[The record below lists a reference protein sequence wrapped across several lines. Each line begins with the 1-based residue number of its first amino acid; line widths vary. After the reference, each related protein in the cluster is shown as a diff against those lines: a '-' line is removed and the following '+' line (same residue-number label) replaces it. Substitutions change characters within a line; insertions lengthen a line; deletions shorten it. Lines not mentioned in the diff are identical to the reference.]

1 MADDPTMQPIGLS
14 TQPPST
20 VIPPAVPEVRHEL
33 SQALAAPSELRV
45 AEISSFVARHPRDL
59 HGWAAMTECVGEQ
72 MWKYSAARV
81 GYHRGLDALRANGWR
96 GSGYVSWAEESNQGF
111 LRCLLALQNAAAE
124 IGEVDEAERCALFL
138 LQLDP
143 KGVPA
148 EFGAI
153 AS

>member
-1 MADDPTMQPIGLS
+1 MADDPAMQPIGLS

-20 VIPPAVPEVRHEL
+20 VIPPAAPEVHHEL
-33 SQALAAPSELRV
+33 AQALAAPSELRV
-45 AEISSFVARHPRDL
+45 AEVSSFVARHPRDL
-59 HGWAAMTECVGEQ
+59 HGWAALTECVGEQ

-111 LRCLLALQNAAAE
+111 LRCLLALQNVAAE
-124 IGEVDEAERCALFL
+124 IGEADEAERCALFL

>member
-20 VIPPAVPEVRHEL
+20 VIPPAAPEVHHEL
-33 SQALAAPSELRV
+33 AQALAAPSELRV
-45 AEISSFVARHPRDL
+45 AEVSSFVARHPRDL
-59 HGWAAMTECVGEQ
+59 HGWAALTECVGEQ

-111 LRCLLALQNAAAE
+111 LRCLLALQNVAAE
-124 IGEVDEAERCALFL
+124 IGEADEAERCALFL

>member
-33 SQALAAPSELRV
+33 AQALAAPSELRV

>member
-1 MADDPTMQPIGLS
+1 MADDPAMQPIGLS

-20 VIPPAVPEVRHEL
+20 VIPPAAPEVRHEL
-33 SQALAAPSELRV
+33 AQALAAPSELRV
-45 AEISSFVARHPRDL
+45 AEVSSFVARHPHDL
-59 HGWAAMTECVGEQ
+59 QGWAALTECVGEQ

-96 GSGYVSWAEESNQGF
+96 GSGYVSWGEESNQGF

-124 IGEVDEAERCALFL
+124 IGEADEAERCALFL

>member
-1 MADDPTMQPIGLS
+1 MI
-14 TQPPST
+14 PPS
-20 VIPPAVPEVRHEL
+20 APEVRHEL
-33 SQALAAPSELRV
+33 AQALAAPSELRV
-45 AEISSFVARHPRDL
+45 AEVSSFVARHPRDL
-59 HGWAAMTECVGEQ
+59 HGWAALTECVGEQ

-124 IGEVDEAERCALFL
+124 IGEADEAERCALFL